1 MLSNAEIE
9 LIRESFSAARQNR
22 EEFAEDFYTQLFTIA
37 PGVRS
42 MFPDDLT
49 SQGKKLTQ
57 LLATAVGGLDN
68 IDTLI
73 EPMREL
79 GARHVQYG
87 AKAEHY
93 PAVAEALIKTLAAA
107 TDELWTEAHASAWEK
122 TLNLVAAT
130 MLEGADEE
138 AKRSLPD

>member
-1 MLSNAEIE
+1 MLSTSEVE

-22 EEFAEDFYTQLFTIA
+22 EEFAADFYTQLFMTA
-37 PGVRS
+37 PDVRS

-57 LLATAVGGLDN
+57 LLAIAVSGLDN

-79 GARHVQYG
+79 GARHIKYG
-87 AKAEHY
+87 VKAEHY
-93 PAVAEALIKTLAAA
+93 PVVAEVLIGTLA
-107 TDELWTEAHASAWEK
+107 TVTKEIWTEAHASAWEK
-122 TLNLVAAT
+122 ALNLVAST
-130 MLEGADEE
+130 MLEGADEA
-138 AKRSLPD
+138 AKRSAA